1 MIKYLYAD
9 SIHLFPKLAESM
21 FRDRAVQFRDRLAW
35 DVTVDASG
43 HERDRYDA
51 MNPLHVIAANP
62 DGSHAGSMRFLPT
75 TAETMVNDHFLH
87 LTDNVRISSP
97 LIWECTRF
105 CLSPRFPD
113 RTNEISAALMMA
125 GCEMGLRFGLQHA
138 VGVFDARM
146 TRIYRRLGWAPDILG
161 TSDNGLES
169 ISVGL
174 WAFSPQALETVAR
187 KAGIAPTDAADW
199 FDASFPLQE
208 NALVA

>member
-9 SIHLFPKLAESM
+9 SLHLFPKLAESM
-21 FRDRAVQFRDRLAW
+21 FRDRAVQFRDRLNWA
-35 DVTVDASG
+35 VQVDAKGFES
-43 HERDRYDA
+43 DQYDA
-51 MNPLHVIAANP
+51 MNPLYVIAANC

-87 LTDNVRISSP
+87 LTQGVRISSP

-105 CLSPRFPD
+105 CLSPKSP
-113 RTNEISAALMMA
+113 TITAAALMSA
-125 GCEMGLRFGLQHA
+125 GCELGLRFGLHHA
-138 VGVFDARM
+138 VGVFDFRM
-146 TRIYRRLGWAPDILG
+146 ERIYRRLGWAPDILG
-161 TSDNGLES
+161 TSNG

-174 WAFSPQALETVAR
+174 WAFSRHALETVAN
-187 KAGIAPTDAADW
+187 KAGLTADDTARC